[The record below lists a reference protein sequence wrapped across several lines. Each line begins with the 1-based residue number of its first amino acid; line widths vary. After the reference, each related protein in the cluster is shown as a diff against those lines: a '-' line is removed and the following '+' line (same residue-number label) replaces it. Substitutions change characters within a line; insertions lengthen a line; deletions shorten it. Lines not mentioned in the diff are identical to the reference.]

1 MAVIGSKATI
11 GSAAYQKNA
20 ENYRLLLADLRER
33 RRRARHGGDDKA
45 RKRHEAAGKLLP
57 RDRVNSLLDPGSPFL
72 ELATLAGDGLY
83 DQLPPGAGI
92 VTGIGRVSGRVC
104 MIIANEATVKGGTY
118 YRLTAKKHVRAQKIA
133 WEHRLPN
140 LTLVDSG
147 GAFLPEQ
154 AGIFPDEGQYG
165 SVFHQIVRQSAE
177 GIAQLAVVHG
187 ACTAGGAYVPALSD
201 QTIIVRNQGYV
212 HLGGPEIVFAA
223 TGEVVEREALGGAEM
238 HSKVSGVTDYL
249 AHNDKHALLILRE
262 LVGDLPKTS
271 QYIRPPQAAVCP
283 RYPAEELYG
292 LISADTRVQS
302 DTREI
307 LARIVDDSRFDEFK
321 PNFGETLLCGFAHIE
336 GFPIGILANQGPLMS
351 DSSIKAVHFIDLCCK
366 REIPLLFAA
375 DVTGYMVGREAEQR
389 GISKDGAKMI
399 TAMSS
404 ANVPKY
410 NLIIGSSYGA
420 GYMGMCSRPFQPRF
434 SFGWPNGRAALMGPE
449 QAATT
454 LAMVQRAKRQRDG
467 MEWSHDAEERFKQPI
482 REQFSAFASMNNFAA
497 NLWIDDIIDP
507 AETRQVLGLAL
518 DLAARVP
525 IEETRQGVL
534 RM

>member
-1 MAVIGSKATI
+1 MAVIGSKAAV
-11 GSAAYQKNA
+11 GSASYKKNEA
-20 ENYRLLLADLRER
+20 HYRSLLADLHNR
-33 RRRARHGGDDKA
+33 RRRAQVGGDEKA
-45 RKRHEAAGKLLP
+45 RNRHEAAGKLLP
-57 RDRVNSLLDPGSPFL
+57 RDRIQSLLDPGSPFF
-72 ELATLAGDGLY
+72 ELGMLAGDGLY
-83 DQLPPGAGI
+83 DELPPGAGI

-201 QTIIVRNQGYV
+201 QAIIVRNQGYV

-223 TGEVVEREALGGAEM
+223 TGEVVDRESLGGAEM

-249 AHNDKHALLILRE
+249 ASNDRHALLILRE
-262 LVGDLPKTS
+262 LVGDLPATPS
-271 QYIRPPQAAVCP
+271 HIRPPQVAVSP
-283 RYPAEELYG
+283 RYDAQELFG
-292 LISADTRVQS
+292 LISSDSRIQS

-351 DSSIKAVHFIDLCCK
+351 DSSVKAVHFIDLCCK
-366 REIPLLFAA
+366 REIPLLFMA
-375 DVTGYMVGREAEQR
+375 DVTGYMVGREAEQG

-410 NLIIGSSYGA
+410 NLVIGSSYGA
-420 GYMGMCSRPFQPRF
+420 GYMGMCSRPFQPRL

-454 LAMVQRAKRQRDG
+454 LAMVQRAKREREGRQ
-467 MEWSHDAEERFKQPI
+467 WSQADEETFKQPI
-482 REQFSAFASMNNFAA
+482 REQFSSFASMSNFAA
-497 NLWIDDIIDP
+497 NLWIDNIIDP
-507 AETRQVLGLAL
+507 TETRQVMGLAL

-525 IEETRQGVL
+525 IEGTRQGVL